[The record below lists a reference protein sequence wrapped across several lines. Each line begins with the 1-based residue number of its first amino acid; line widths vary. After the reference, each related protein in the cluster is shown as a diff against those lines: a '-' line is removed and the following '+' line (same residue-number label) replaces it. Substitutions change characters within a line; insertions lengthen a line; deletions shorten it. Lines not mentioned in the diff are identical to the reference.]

1 MKFPCKFLCILF
13 GVLLSG
19 LAMARIPYKY
29 DWTQSFYT
37 DDNSFYL
44 TLYPDGFKQFVRV
57 SSEACDQI
65 TKISIVFKDSSKN
78 SLSIFKEVENTNAP
92 KVYGL
97 NQEDYCWYEVE
108 ARGLKSI
115 NGIKYVLKIE
125 VADSGPYYF
134 KGITSSLIPL
144 HRITQDSKIDAWI
157 ELGSFGATPVVG
169 GGVFYKIWEPLSD
182 EVHLFINDEAPI
194 KLFSEFSLNDE
205 RRFHYAYVNNSSL
218 KDKYHFQFIKN
229 GEYENLE
236 VANFKT
242 FSPIKVDPM
251 ARELIY
257 EAKGGRFNGYINPR
271 GIVARDNEYVWKND
285 NTLKDMSD
293 IDYNNWIIYQLW
305 PLTFNPKQI
314 DGAYVQGKFTD
325 IIPKIPYLNNL
336 GINAVEL
343 LPVHE
348 SRFNA
353 SWGYALDSLI
363 VLEHTL
369 GTKSDMKKL
378 VDEFHANK
386 LRVLFDVVL
395 NHVNNNLL
403 REPINATTNIS
414 KFYGGDTAW
423 GPKPRFESVWVRK
436 WITDSL
442 LHLMGEY
449 HLDGFRF
456 DMTDSIFNGTRGGY
470 RFLQELIYLIK
481 VNNPRFYNSAE
492 QLPNDVWVTYPS
504 HENGLGFD
512 SQWNDR
518 FKNFFE
524 LEFDHYSEN
533 NRSVDLTHLSN
544 SLLGYSDQPMSPGV
558 WYHFGD
564 PQRTVNYLGS
574 HDFIGNKDPIIRIVT
589 KYKNVE
595 KEDSNIFA
603 RVNPLE
609 EDGDLRI
616 PFRTIHNQF
625 SHALARLSYGIL
637 FTKPGASLF
646 YQGEELAQDLNIQNE
661 WDYVKALKENRFP
674 SKNVNINKYVR
685 SHRMTWHYH
694 ELANGRKD
702 PILNFTTEEDGKL
715 FSGHLN
721 FFKEMIKFKKAN
733 PEINNQDAENVKI
746 DNGSKLVTYEI
757 KTSKNS
763 YFVVGN
769 FNNDNGGAWI
779 QFPGNGQ
786 VWWSEVINS
795 SDAKFGSNTEVYQNI
810 ISNLGGR
817 KNLLRLKGPGFYIFK
832 AVESPTISK
841 TLYFRT
847 AALNWIANEQTE
859 LKTNPQNNEELM
871 TTVEFTKTQ
880 AIDFKL
886 GTKNWEID
894 LGKSTDIRAP
904 GYTPNLGKFIDGR
917 ALTYTVNSANM
928 KVNVNAGKYRFKFNI
943 KNFTYSFEKL

>member
-1 MKFPCKFLCILF
+1 MTFSRK
-13 GVLLSG
+13 VLLIVFG
-19 LAMARIPYKY
+19 LFLTVTALARIPYKG
-29 DWTQSFYT
+29 DWSRSFYT
-37 DDNSFYL
+37 DDNSTYL
-44 TLYPDGFKQFVRV
+44 TLYPDGFKQLARV
-57 SSEACDQI
+57 NGESCQQI
-65 TKISIVFKDSSKN
+65 ARISIVLKN
-78 SLSIFKEVENTNAP
+78 ALKTTPSTFRQIIKTAAP
-92 KVYGL
+92 KIYGL
-97 NQEDYCWYEVE
+97 NQENYCWYEVE
-108 ARGLKSI
+108 VRGLASI
-115 NGIKYVLKIE
+115 NGLKYVLKIE
-125 VADSGPYYF
+125 DTDSNITFF
-134 KGITSSLIPL
+134 KGITSSLVPL
-144 HRITQDSKIDAWI
+144 YRLTQDSSIDSWI
-157 ELGSFGATPVVG
+157 ELGAFGATPVVG
-169 GGVFYKIWEPLSD
+169 GGVFYKIWEPLSE
-182 EVHLFINDEAPI
+182 EVHLFVNDNKPV
-194 KLFSEFSLNDE
+194 KLFSEFQLNDE
-205 RRFHYAYVNNSSL
+205 RRFHYAYLKNSTL
-218 KDKYHFQFIKN
+218 NDKYHFQFVKQ
-229 GEYENLE
+229 GAYENLE

-242 FSPIKVDPM
+242 FSPVKVDPM
-251 ARELIY
+251 ARELVY

-271 GIVARDNEYVWKND
+271 ALVARDNDYPWKND
-285 NTLKDMSD
+285 SALKNISEQ
-293 IDYNNWIIYQLW
+293 DYKNWIIYQLW

-336 GINAVEL
+336 GVNAVEL

-363 VLEHTL
+363 VLESTL
-369 GTKSDMKKL
+369 GTKFDMKKL
-378 VDEFHANK
+378 VDELHANK

-403 REPINATTNIS
+403 REPINAVTSTS

-442 LHLMGEY
+442 LHLMTEY

-470 RFLQELIYLIK
+470 RFLQELMYLIK

-504 HENGLGFD
+504 QENGLGFD

-524 LEFDHYSEN
+524 LEFDHYDEK
-533 NRSVDLTHLSN
+533 NRSLDLTHLSN
-544 SLLGYSDQPMSPGV
+544 SLLGFSDHQMSPGV

-574 HDFIGNKDPIIRIVT
+574 HDFIGNKDPMIRIVT
-589 KYKNVE
+589 NYQSE
-595 KEDSNIFA
+595 ESEDANIFS

-609 EDGDLRI
+609 EEGDLRI

-661 WDYVKALKENRFP
+661 WAYVNATLGNRFP

-685 SHRMTWHYH
+685 SHRMPWHYYD
-694 ELANGRKD
+694 LANGRKD
-702 PILNFTTEEDGKL
+702 PVLNFTTEEDENL

-733 PEINNQDAENVKI
+733 PEINNRDAENVKT
-746 DNGSKLVTYEI
+746 DNVSKVVTYELH
-757 KTSKNS
+757 TSTES
-763 YFVVGN
+763 YFIVGN
-769 FNNDNGGAWI
+769 FNNDNGAAWV
-779 QFPGNGQ
+779 QFPGTAQ
-786 VWWSEVINS
+786 FWWEELINS
-795 SDAKFGSNTEVYQNI
+795 SGPKFGSNSGVYHNV

-817 KNLLRLKGPGFYIFK
+817 RNLLRLKGPGFYLFK
-832 AVESPTISK
+832 ATAEPSVAA
-841 TLYFRT
+841 TLYLRT
-847 AALNWIANEQTE
+847 SANHWAADETSG
-859 LKTNPQNNEELM
+859 LKINPQNNEELL
-871 TTVEFTKTQ
+871 TKVVFSKAQ
-880 AIDFKL
+880 KIDFKL
-886 GTKNWEID
+886 GTKNWDID
-894 LGKSTDIRAP
+894 LGKSSDA
-904 GYTPNLGKFIDGR
+904 R
-917 ALTYTVNSANM
+917 ALSYAVNSPNVS
-928 KVNVNAGKYRFKFNI
+928 VNVSEGKYLFRFNI
-943 KNFTYSFEKL
+943 KSFIYSFEKL